1 MRREILEI
9 PEAAARL
16 LDASDGALAAAG
28 RQLRELSPRYLTTIA
43 RGSSDHAAA
52 FLKYVIEL
60 TAGVPVAS
68 LGPSIASIY
77 GAKLKLDGS
86 ACLTISQSGKSPDIV
101 AMAET
106 ARAGGALT
114 IAHHQ
119 HGRLAACRGVR
130 PRNRHPGRRRKRAS
144 RRPRASSTRR
154 SPGCFCWRTGLMTA
168 TCSRRCE
175 RLPEHLRKAIDCDWM
190 PVAGAL
196 TGENS
201 LFILGRG
208 PSAAIANEAALK
220 FKETCAM
227 HAEAYS
233 AAEVMHGPLAL
244 VGQGFPV
251 VALAARDASEPSIV
265 SAADLLVRQG
275 RVGLHHVGARRQGA
289 DAAACRDRP
298 SDHRSADAD
307 RILLRLRRGLRAPSR
322 PQPRSAAQFAQGD
335 GDAMSD
341 VLALSA
347 KRIFDGEAW
356 HEDAALI
363 VRGDVVDA
371 DRCARQGSGR
381 RGNDRGRRHARP
393 RLRRPAG
400 QWRRRRDAE
409 RPPDVEG
416 IETICRAHAP
426 FGTTALLPTL
436 ITDTPEVT
444 AAAVAAGIEAARRKV
459 PGFAGL
465 HLEGPHLSH
474 RPQRCARP
482 EADPADDATPIWRR

>member
-1 MRREILEI
+1 M
-9 PEAAARL
+9 AGL
-16 LDASDGALAAAG
+16 LLLAHWTDDRDLLAA
-28 RQLRELSPRYLTTIA
+28 
-43 RGSSDHAAA
+43 
-52 FLKYVIEL
+52 LK
-60 TAGVPVAS
+60 
-68 LGPSIASIY
+68 
-77 GAKLKLDGS
+77 
-86 ACLTISQSGKSPDIV
+86 
-101 AMAET
+101 
-106 ARAGGALT
+106 
-114 IAHHQ
+114 
-119 HGRLAACRGVR
+119 
-130 PRNRHPGRRRKRAS
+130 
-144 RRPRASSTRR
+144 
-154 SPGCFCWRTGLMTA
+154 
-168 TCSRRCE
+168 

-322 PQPRSAAQFAQGD
+322 PQPRPAAQFAQGD

-363 VRGDVVDA
+363 VRGDVVDQIV
-371 DRCARQGSGR
+371 ARGKV
-381 RGNDRGRRHARP
+381 
-393 RLRRPAG
+393 PAG
-400 QWRRRRDAE
+400 AQTIEAGDILA
-409 RPPDVEG
+409 PGFVDLQVNGGGGVMLNDHPTLEG

-465 HLEGPHLSH
+465 HLEGPHLSLARKGAH
-474 RPQRCARP
+474 DPKLIRPMTDADLAALIAARKGLPALLTTVAP
-482 EADPADDATPIWRR
+482 ESVTPEQVAALTRAGIVVSLGHTDATYATAHAYADAGATMVTHLFNAMSQIGNREPGMVGAALDSAGSTPA